1 MTPKSH
7 VKQNESE
14 LLMFIWVCAIKWSFV
29 RILFHSITVFAN
41 NILRCTSTQRKVIDS
56 RMNWCWQN
64 TFEWCEIC
72 ILWFWKKSVHSVT
85 THNTFWMMRKYSI
98 FYLQGKI
105 NSMDCWRMLE
115 PQIDWINNNYDATKA
130 HRSYLFIGLAITY

>member
-1 MTPKSH
+1 MTQTYTERYIFESNTHTHMTPKSH

-64 TFEWCEIC
+64 TFEWCKIC

-98 FYLQGKI
+98 
-105 NSMDCWRMLE
+105 
-115 PQIDWINNNYDATKA
+115 
-130 HRSYLFIGLAITY
+130 LFLFARENQFHGLLANAWTANWLNK